1 MRLCLCL
8 PNKRDN
14 NSSCSRFC
22 VWVELLLSLARSGF
36 HSVRTRQMKSSETEK
51 VSTQGFE
58 KSQVTIS
65 QHVFCNKSDDTL
77 CFTVF
82 LYGCLKTQCR
92 CMYNKKEFFCT
103 NLADIFNKLLLLIW
117 WFVFSLVG
125 GIARGRLWWSVSG
138 TTRIMVG
145 DIGDISLTCL
155 KWQMLSVP

>member
-1 MRLCLCL
+1 
-8 PNKRDN
+8 
-14 NSSCSRFC
+14 
-22 VWVELLLSLARSGF
+22 
-36 HSVRTRQMKSSETEK
+36 MKSSETEK

-117 WFVFSLVG
+117 WFVFSCRRNSEGKIMMKRIRYYKDNGRWHRWYFIDLSKMANALSSLVP
-125 GIARGRLWWSVSG
+125 LVHHHDPDFNFSSQHFCK
-138 TTRIMVG
+138 M
-145 DIGDISLTCL
+145 
-155 KWQMLSVP
+155 KLS